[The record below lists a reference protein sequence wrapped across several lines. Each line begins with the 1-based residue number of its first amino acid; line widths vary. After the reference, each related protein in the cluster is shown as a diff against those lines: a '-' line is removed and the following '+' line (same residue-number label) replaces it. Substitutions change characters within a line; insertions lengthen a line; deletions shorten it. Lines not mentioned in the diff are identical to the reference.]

1 MSLQHPLSHL
11 TAVVS
16 PAGGF
21 PRPPLRPQ
29 ASQHCKVPLAGSQVR
44 ERREIRRQATMA
56 NRGIAMG
63 ALGYRKRRNRK
74 GSAFDAMPASQK
86 KFMFVI
92 LGGGLLLMMGLASVS
107 SEHLFG
113 LLCLGGGAAAVWWGS
128 AHD

>member
-1 MSLQHPLSHL
+1 MNLQHPSNHSP
-11 TAVVS
+11 AVVR

-21 PRPPLRPQ
+21 SGSPLRPQ
-29 ASQHCKVPLAGSQVR
+29 ASEHGRVPLAGSQVG
-44 ERREIRRQATMA
+44 ERGEIRRQATLA

-63 ALGYRKRRNRK
+63 APGYRKRRNRK
-74 GSAFDAMPASQK
+74 RRAFDAVPASQK